1 MYCALKSH
9 MNIAAAAT
17 REREVDVETL
27 HPVVNLR
34 PHLQDDVRLAHISRI
49 VEAPGALQQYLMC
62 P

>member
-1 MYCALKSH
+1 
-9 MNIAAAAT
+9 MNITAAAT
-17 REREVDVETL
+17 REREVNVEML

-34 PHLQDDVRLAHISRI
+34 PHLQDDARLARISRI